1 MPSRKRAKG
10 QERKAKRAEACS
22 CPGACDHFDRTPGN
36 WSPNDWD
43 AAENLYDEFGFK
55 ANSLL
60 ADENGADRLW
70 ELVHQTYEKYHEFN
84 DARKDDVFRRSV
96 LAYGTELCVAKAK
109 ETDLTK
115 EDYIKRV
122 TPFYLMIITIEVR
135 NKNNGMLD
143 GGIAS
148 EIYDALMNRIVSP
161 RDTIRFFHRRNTCAC
176 LQEVYYYLKENTQRT
191 SICHNCINAAVMK
204 EMKECE
210 YCKKVYYC

>member
-148 EIYDALMNRIVSP
+148 ETLVHAFKKSI
-161 RDTIRFFHRRNTCAC
+161 TISRKIPSEHQSATTASMRQ
-176 LQEVYYYLKENTQRT
+176 L
-191 SICHNCINAAVMK
+191 
-204 EMKECE
+204 
-210 YCKKVYYC
+210 